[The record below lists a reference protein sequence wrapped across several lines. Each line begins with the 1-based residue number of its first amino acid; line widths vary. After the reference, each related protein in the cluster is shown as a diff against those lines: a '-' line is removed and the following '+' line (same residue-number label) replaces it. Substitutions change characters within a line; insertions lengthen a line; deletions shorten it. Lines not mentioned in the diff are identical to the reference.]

1 MMTLLF
7 MVEREWSLIDPRSFS
22 VGYISV
28 ADYDLEAARIL
39 IELFRAAA
47 WATLFSFKL

>member
-22 VGYISV
+22 VGYIS
-28 ADYDLEAARIL
+28 ALRSGGGTHSD
-39 IELFRAAA
+39 RAVSRRRLGHAIQ
-47 WATLFSFKL
+47 F